1 METGK
6 RIGTHKGYW
15 FHTIGQRKGLGLS
28 GGPWFVIRKDIDE
41 NIIYVSRGY
50 DTEKQYGTDFAL
62 HDFHFITEDLWEG
75 DSPVDV
81 SIQIRHTDT
90 FMKGTLTRGN
100 GLFQIHSHE
109 PLQGIAPGQFGVLY
123 DKDAEILC
131 GKWRNHFT
139 LNVIFHRIHNPRT
152 KCIFCRFVHVIDF

>member
-1 METGK
+1 MDKKIHTDNSEIFETED
-6 RIGTHKGYW
+6 IDEVSEITE
-15 FHTIGQRKGLGLS
+15 TE
-28 GGPWFVIRKDIDE
+28 DIDE

-81 SIQIRHTDT
+81 SFKIRHTDT

-123 DKDAEILC
+123 DKDAEIC
-131 GKWRNHFT
+131 VGSGEIT
-139 LNVIFHRIHNPRT
+139 LP
-152 KCIFCRFVHVIDF
+152 